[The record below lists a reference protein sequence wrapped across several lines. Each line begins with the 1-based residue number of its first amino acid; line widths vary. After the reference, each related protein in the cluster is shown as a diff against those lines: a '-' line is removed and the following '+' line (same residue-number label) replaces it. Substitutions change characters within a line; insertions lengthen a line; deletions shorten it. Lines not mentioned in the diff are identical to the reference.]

1 MRSIGFT
8 KLRIRML
15 YFYESMVL
23 VLASCLNGVV
33 IGMLVGYT
41 MSLQMSLILEA
52 PLAVFFPWS

>member
-1 MRSIGFT
+1 
-8 KLRIRML
+8 ML